1 MLHTLHIENY
11 ALIKEMKIN
20 FSTNL
25 VAITGETGAGKSI
38 ILGALSLLLGERAN
52 TSVIR
57 DNKKKCIVEGTF
69 NIVAYDM
76 QSLFEELDLDY
87 EDITIIRREITPT
100 GKSRA
105 FVNDT
110 PVNLSVLKPL
120 IGKLIDIHSQ
130 HKNMEMENESF
141 QFQFI
146 DTFANNKTL
155 LRTYQTERKKLE
167 NLQKEYL
174 KLQNEQKEQNADFDY
189 WKHQLSELQATQ
201 IKENE
206 VEELEQEQVLLNSI
220 SEIQETLNNA
230 NDFFVA
236 ENSPIDTLRT
246 LATNFS
252 KLKEVHTSSSDF
264 ATRLESCYIE
274 LQDLAKEIY
283 NEADTLS
290 NNDISRLDSITER
303 LNTLYSLQHK
313 HGKSTNKELLV
324 LQAELE
330 QKIAKIENF
339 DDELS
344 ILANKTQQKKEKVTQ
359 LALQLRANRE
369 KVIPHISKKVATLL
383 LQLGMP
389 HAQIIIELLPTE
401 EFRLWGK
408 EQLRFLFSANK
419 NIAPNDISKIASG
432 GEVSRLMLTVK
443 YMIATSTTLP
453 TILFDEIDTGVSG
466 DISDKMGEMMATMS
480 KKMQVITITHQP
492 QIVAKANQHWEVFK
506 DNSSDQSMTQINE
519 LDTETSI
526 QAIARMLSGSTV
538 TQEALANAKSLK
550 GI

>member
-189 WKHQLSELQATQ
+189 WKHQLSELQATH

-383 LQLGMP
+383 QQLGMP

-506 DNSSDQSMTQINE
+506 DNSSDQSITQINE

>member
-38 ILGALSLLLGERAN
+38 ILGALGLLLGERAN
-52 TSVIR
+52 TSAIR

-155 LRTYQTERKKLE
+155 LKTYQTERKKLE
-167 NLQKEYL
+167 KLQKEYL

-189 WKHQLSELQATQ
+189 WKHQLSELQVTQ

-344 ILANKTQQKKEKVTQ
+344 ILANKTQQQKEKVTQ

>member
-52 TSVIR
+52 TSAIR

-76 QSLFEELDLDY
+76 QSLFEELDIDY

-189 WKHQLSELQATQ
+189 WKHQLSELQATH

-383 LQLGMP
+383 QQLGMP

-506 DNSSDQSMTQINE
+506 DNSSDQSITQINE

>member
-52 TSVIR
+52 TSAIR

-155 LRTYQTERKKLE
+155 LKTYQTERKKLE
-167 NLQKEYL
+167 KLQKEYL

-189 WKHQLSELQATQ
+189 WKHQLSELQVTQ

-220 SEIQETLNNA
+220 SEIQKTLNNA

-252 KLKEVHTSSSDF
+252 KLKEVHTSSSNF

-339 DDELS
+339 DDDLS
-344 ILANKTQQKKEKVTQ
+344 ILANKTQQQKEKVTQ

>member
-52 TSVIR
+52 TSAIR

-155 LRTYQTERKKLE
+155 LKTYQTERKKLE
-167 NLQKEYL
+167 KLQKEYL

-189 WKHQLSELQATQ
+189 WKHQLSELQVTQ

-344 ILANKTQQKKEKVTQ
+344 ILANKTQQQKEKVTQ

>member
-52 TSVIR
+52 TSAIR

-76 QSLFEELDLDY
+76 QSLFEELDIDY

-206 VEELEQEQVLLNSI
+206 VEELEQEQILLNSI

-230 NDFFVA
+230 NDFFIA

-344 ILANKTQQKKEKVTQ
+344 ILANKTQQQKEKVTQ

-383 LQLGMP
+383 QQLGMP

-506 DNSSDQSMTQINE
+506 DNSSDQSITQINE

>member
-38 ILGALSLLLGERAN
+38 ILGALGLLLGERAN
-52 TSVIR
+52 TSAIR

-155 LRTYQTERKKLE
+155 LKTYQTERKKLE

-189 WKHQLSELQATQ
+189 WKHQLSELQVTQ

-206 VEELEQEQVLLNSI
+206 VEELEQEQILLNSI

-252 KLKEVHTSSSDF
+252 KLKEVHTSSSNF

-339 DDELS
+339 DDDLS
-344 ILANKTQQKKEKVTQ
+344 ILANKTQQQKEKVTQ

>member
-52 TSVIR
+52 TSAIR
-57 DNKKKCIVEGTF
+57 DNKKKCIIEGTF

-189 WKHQLSELQATQ
+189 WKHQLSELQATH

-383 LQLGMP
+383 QQLGMP

-506 DNSSDQSMTQINE
+506 DNSSDQSITQINE

>member
-52 TSVIR
+52 TSAIR

-383 LQLGMP
+383 QQLGMP

-506 DNSSDQSMTQINE
+506 DNSSDQSITQINE

>member
-52 TSVIR
+52 TSAIR

-189 WKHQLSELQATQ
+189 WKHQLSELQATH

-383 LQLGMP
+383 QQLGMP

-506 DNSSDQSMTQINE
+506 DNSSDQSITQINE